1 MDERLPVA
9 DEAAVAEEDVV
20 QPLTFTGTGRE
31 YFRIWIVNLAL
42 TVLTLGIYSAWA
54 KVRRTQYFYR
64 HTRLASS
71 CFNYHGT
78 PIAILK
84 GRIIAVVLLGIYYIA
99 GQLSPLYGLAAFAVL
114 ALVIPWL
121 LARSFRF
128 RLHNTSHRGI
138 RFRFRGGTASAYW
151 VFLAL
156 PILAL
161 LSFFTLVPLVHHR
174 IKRYQI
180 ANSSFGNQTFTFHA
194 APWEFYRAY
203 IIAGVV
209 SGFIIG
215 SAVFLLFTI
224 TAASSQGEAEVA
236 TAAGSTVALLVFFA
250 LYACGIVASQ
260 AIVTSQIQ
268 NESWG
273 RARLGPHGIFCT
285 IEPLKLFAVLFTN
298 LALTVGTLGLFRPF
312 AQVRLARYMLSEVA
326 LVLGGSWNEIAAAEG
341 DDVSAFGEEAASM
354 FDFDIAF

>member
-1 MDERLPVA
+1 MNESI
-9 DEAAVAEEDVV
+9 AAQDDVV
-20 QPLTFTGTGRE
+20 QRMTFTGNGRE

-64 HTRLASS
+64 HIRLAGAG
-71 CFNYHGT
+71 FEYHGT

-84 GRIIAVVLLGIYYIA
+84 GRIVAVVLLAIYYLA
-99 GQLSPLYGLAAFAVL
+99 GQMSPLYGLAAFAVL

-128 RLHNTSHRGI
+128 RLHNTSYRGI
-138 RFRFRGGTASAYW
+138 RFRFHGGTASAYW

-156 PILAL
+156 PILSL
-161 LSFFTLVPLVHHR
+161 LSLFTLVPLTHHR
-174 IKRYQI
+174 IKQYQI
-180 ANSSFGNQTFTFHA
+180 ANASLGNQPFTFHGQ
-194 APWEFYRAY
+194 PWEFYRAY

-209 SGFIIG
+209 TFFFIG
-215 SAVFLLFTI
+215 SAAFMLFAVTMAGTGGDAAAAEQAVPS
-224 TAASSQGEAEVA
+224 TAAMV
-236 TAAGSTVALLVFFA
+236 LFFL

-260 AIVTSQIQ
+260 AIVTSMIQ

-273 RARLGPHGIFCT
+273 RARMGPHGIFCT

-298 LALTVGTLGLFRPF
+298 LVLTVATLGLFRPF

-326 LVLGGSWNEIAAAEG
+326 LVLGGSLDDIAAVEG
-341 DDVSAFGEEAASM
+341 DEIGAFGEEAAGM

>member
-1 MDERLPVA
+1 MDESLPVA
-9 DEAAVAEEDVV
+9 NGSAVAEGDIV

-42 TVLTLGIYSAWA
+42 SVVTLGVYSAWA
-54 KVRRTQYFYR
+54 KVRRMQYFYR
-64 HTRLASS
+64 NTRLAAS
-71 CFNYHGT
+71 CFDYHGR

-84 GRIIAVVLLGIYYIA
+84 GRVIAVVLFAIYYVA
-99 GQLSPLYGLAAFAVL
+99 DQLSPLYSLGAFAVL

-128 RLHNTSHRGI
+128 RLHNTSYRGI
-138 RFRFRGGTASAYW
+138 RFRFRGGTGSAYW

-161 LSFFTLVPLVHHR
+161 LSFFTLVPLAHHR

-180 ANSSFGNQTFTFHA
+180 ANSSFGNQSLTFHA
-194 APWEFYRAY
+194 EPFAFYRTY
-203 IIAGVV
+203 IIAGLVG
-209 SGFIIG
+209 GFLVG
-215 SAVFLLFTI
+215 VAAFFLFTV
-224 TAASSQGEAEVA
+224 TVASRQAGTDAAAG
-236 TAAGSTVALLVFFA
+236 AGSTVVLLIFLV
-250 LYACGIVASQ
+250 LYASGVVASQ
-260 AIVTSQIQ
+260 AILTSWIQ

-298 LALTVGTLGLFRPF
+298 LALTIVTLGLFRPF

-326 LVLGGSWNEIAAAEG
+326 LVLGGSLDEIAAAEG
-341 DDVSAFGEEAASM
+341 DEVSAFGEEAASM